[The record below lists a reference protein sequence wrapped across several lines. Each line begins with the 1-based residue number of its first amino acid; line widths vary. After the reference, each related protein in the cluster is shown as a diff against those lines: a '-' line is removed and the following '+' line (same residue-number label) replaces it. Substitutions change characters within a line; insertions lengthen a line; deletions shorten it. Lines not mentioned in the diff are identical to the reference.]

1 MVDTHS
7 YKLSPF
13 GPALQ
18 LVGGSSD
25 ISANSFWIRR
35 ELLDSELFL
44 SLIVYG
50 VVYRSSCTR
59 SRRSGACDPST
70 GFSID
75 ASRVAVSPRLVLV
88 VVVVAWRV
96 VV

>member
-59 SRRSGACDPST
+59 SGACDPST

-88 VVVVAWRV
+88 VVAWRV

>member
-18 LVGGSSD
+18 FVGGSSE

-59 SRRSGACDPST
+59 SRRSGACDRST

-88 VVVVAWRV
+88 VVAWRV